1 MNATIFLPVNIESNS
16 IYDILIAAAK
26 DHLKLP
32 DLARGNVVISD
43 NTTGSAA
50 TTATYSTI
58 YDPATHSLKVS
69 KSYIKQI
76 PGSLY
81 GYYEVPT
88 SEVIFELK
96 AINAL
101 SGYRIVNVTTDT
113 SNDSS
118 ISDRNDY
125 DVMSSKLAQ
134 AVIEVNELKAKLSSM
149 DKSSQDFT
157 LTEEE
162 MMNVMRNRELK
173 KAFENR
179 S

>member
-1 MNATIFLPVNIESNS
+1 MNATIFLPVDLNDHS

-32 DLARGNVVISD
+32 DLARGNVVISEC
-43 NTTGSAA
+43 
-50 TTATYSTI
+50 TYSTI

-101 SGYRIVNVTTDT
+101 SGYRIVSESDT

>member
-32 DLARGNVVISD
+32 DLARGNVVISEC
-43 NTTGSAA
+43 
-50 TTATYSTI
+50 TYSTI
-58 YDPATHSLKVS
+58 YDPATHTLKVS

-88 SEVIFELK
+88 SEDVFELK
-96 AINAL
+96 AINTL
-101 SGYRIVNVTTDT
+101 SGYRIVSESDNDT
-113 SNDSS
+113 L
-118 ISDRNDY
+118 
-125 DVMSSKLAQ
+125 SSKLAQ
-134 AVIEVNELKAKLSSM
+134 AVIEVNELKSKLADTIVSSQRPSEM
-149 DKSSQDFT
+149 DKSSSQDFV
-157 LTEEE
+157 LTDEER
-162 MMNVMRNRELK
+162 MNVTRNRELK

-179 S
+179 Q